1 MISLKK
7 ESESRMIRRRPQ
19 IGSQWLEE
27 GFKVF
32 NFRYPDFTRAYRSA
46 RNRVRA
52 SGISRSC
59 IFITLPKNWN

>member
-19 IGSQWLEE
+19 IGSRWLEE

-32 NFRYPDFTRAYRSA
+32 NFRYPDFTLIGPREIESG
-46 RNRVRA
+46 RVA
-52 SGISRSC
+52 FLAHVYS
-59 IFITLPKNWN
+59 